1 MRSLDAVGAPVGAER
16 KDMKRRT
23 FARAALPALGLL
35 VAVAAVAPAVAGAA
49 PSKATLKMVGGMV
62 FEPNR
67 LVGDDMRFN
76 KDVITI
82 KSGGTLSLV
91 DATGQPHTFSL
102 VKKGQLPRT
111 MKQLDQCG
119 GPGPCDEVGLAHG
132 AIDPET
138 GEEKDPTTPLVN
150 AGKAGFDRPGDSVV
164 IGPKQKG
171 KVKITAKKGTTLN
184 FVCAR

>member
-1 MRSLDAVGAPVGAER
+1 MT
-16 KDMKRRT
+16 RRT
-23 FARAALPALGLL
+23 FARAAAPALGLL

-91 DATGQPHTFSL
+91 DKTGAPHSFSL
-102 VKKGQLPRT
+102 VKKGQVPRT
-111 MKQLDQCG
+111 MKQVDGCFG
-119 GPGPCDEVGLAHG
+119 AGPCDEVAAAHD

-138 GEEKDPTTPLVN
+138 GELREPTKPLVDV
-150 AGKAGFDRPGDSVV
+150 GKAGFDRPGDSVV
-164 IGPKQKG
+164 IAPKQKG
-171 KVKITAKKGTTLN
+171 KVKITAKKGTTLY
-184 FVCAR
+184 FICAVHPWMQGKIVVK